1 MLSRTF
7 FRHSEPDSE
16 TVKMNNRDGEW
27 RGFRIFFEIGIEA
40 KSDSTLDEF
49 LCHGVQGQCQPP
61 FLPVDRFHK
70 SAVKII
76 KSLGFLYSSFAFKL
90 TDDVH

>member
-1 MLSRTF
+1 MLVSLGCISLNSDCPCQHFSNFMLSRTF

-49 LCHGVQGQCQPP
+49 LCHGDQ
-61 FLPVDRFHK
+61 
-70 SAVKII
+70 
-76 KSLGFLYSSFAFKL
+76 
-90 TDDVH
+90 

>member
-27 RGFRIFFEIGIEA
+27 RGFRIFFEIGIKA

-49 LCHGVQGQCQPP
+49 LCH
-61 FLPVDRFHK
+61 VDQ
-70 SAVKII
+70 
-76 KSLGFLYSSFAFKL
+76 
-90 TDDVH
+90 